1 MTTYTLDM
9 ADGTLK
15 NQIQSSGLYDSQK
28 GILQIQGWV
37 QRIQK
42 FRKHS
47 FVWIRDLTF
56 KTTWQVVY
64 QAEVNFVDEAYV
76 TVTGKIV
83 PVKAGQSSP
92 NGVEIVDASIAVG
105 NPSTEGFS
113 AIVPKAASSDV
124 KLANRHLYLRDTEF
138 AAITRFRDLTV
149 RSIRHAFSKTSMVEI
164 YPPSFVGNACEGG
177 ATLFELEHPGSS
189 GMMKAYLTQSSQFY
203 LEMAVPGLGDCFCI
217 SPSFRKEKSH
227 TRRHLTEFLH
237 AECEWHNVNSLE
249 EHEAH
254 LEDMLKSILDY
265 LIRKTQS
272 APTLYPN
279 GINERLVKLR
289 AMCDDILRLDHAD
302 AVVMC
307 NDMGGKL
314 DGSGP
319 FAADEDIPEAEER
332 RLIDKLG
339 KIVFL
344 RKFPGVFKSFYMKP
358 DPQNPKLV
366 WGVDVEVPGVG
377 EVVGSGVREADY
389 DKLLAAMLAQGLKPE
404 EYAEYLDLRR
414 YGSGNT
420 SGMGLGVD
428 RLITWLLDKFSIRD
442 VVTFPRYPGRL
453 TP

>member
-1 MTTYTLDM
+1 MQQPFDL
-9 ADGTLK
+9 AAFK
-15 NQIQSSGLYDSQK
+15 KSSSYDSITDISK
-28 GILQIQGWV
+28 IQGWV

-47 FVWIRDLTF
+47 FIWIRDVKF
-56 KTTWQVVY
+56 RTTWQVVY
-64 QAEVNFVDEAYV
+64 QGQVDFVEEAFV
-76 TVTGKIV
+76 SVEGILV
-83 PVKAGQSSP
+83 PVKAGQTSP
-92 NGVEIVDASIAVG
+92 NGYEIVNTKITVL
-105 NPSTEGFS
+105 NPSTEGFPS
-113 AIVPKAASSDV
+113 IIPKNASSDV
-124 KLANRHLYLRDTEF
+124 KLANRHLYLRDPEF
-138 AAITRFRDLTV
+138 AEITMFRDATV
-149 RSIRHAFSKTSMVEI
+149 KAIRSAFWDMDMTEI

-203 LEMAVPGLGDCFCI
+203 LEMAVPGVGDCFCI

-237 AECEWHNVNSLE
+237 AECEWHNINSLE
-249 EHEAH
+249 EHEER
-254 LEDMLKSILDY
+254 LEKMLKSIIGQLMSWFKHKEEIY
-265 LIRKTQS
+265 AQLC
-272 APTLYPN
+272 
-279 GINERLVKLR
+279 RLMS
-289 AMCDDILRLDHAD
+289 MCDDILRLDHAD
-302 AVVMC
+302 AIVMC
-307 NDMGGKL
+307 NEMGGKL

-319 FAADEDIPEAEER
+319 FAPDEDIPEAEER

-344 RKFPGVFKSFYMKP
+344 RKFPKVFKSFYMKP
-358 DPQNPKLV
+358 DPENPQVV

-377 EVVGSGVREADY
+377 EIIGSGVRESDY

-404 EYAEYLDLRR
+404 EYSEYLDLRR

-428 RLITWLLDKFSIRD
+428 RMLTWILGKFSIRD

>member
-1 MTTYTLDM
+1 M
-9 ADGTLK
+9 
-15 NQIQSSGLYDSQK
+15 DSVK
-28 GILQIQGWV
+28 SKFEATPGPIDIVGWV
-37 QRIQK
+37 QRFQK
-42 FRKHS
+42 FRRHS
-47 FVWIRDLTF
+47 FVWIRDVQN

-64 QAEVNFVDEAYV
+64 DPEFSFFEEAFVRVKGEV
-76 TVTGKIV
+76 V
-83 PVKAGQSSP
+83 PVKENQTSL
-92 NGVEIVDASIAVG
+92 NGFEIVKATIEVI
-105 NPSTEGFS
+105 NPSVEGFPS
-113 AIVPKAASSDV
+113 IVPKGASAEV
-124 KLANRHLYLRDTEF
+124 KLSKRHLYLRDPEF
-138 AAITRFRDLTV
+138 AEITRFRDQVV
-149 RSIRHAFSKTSMVEI
+149 RAIRTAFSDMTEI

-189 GMMKAYLTQSSQFY
+189 GMTKAYLTQSSQFY
-203 LEMAVPGLGDCFCI
+203 LEFATAGLGDCYCI
-217 SPSFRKEKSH
+217 APSFRKEKSH

-237 AECEWHNVNSLE
+237 AESEWHNISSLE
-249 EHEAH
+249 DHEAK
-254 LEDMLKSILDY
+254 LEALLKDILDALLDAY
-265 LIRKTQS
+265 SDKDPLEIR
-272 APTLYPN
+272 P
-279 GINERLVKLR
+279 RLQKLR

-307 NDMGGKL
+307 NEMGGKL

-344 RKFPGVFKSFYMKP
+344 RKFPAGFKSFYMKP
-358 DPQNPKLV
+358 DPDDPKLV

-377 EVVGSGVREADY
+377 EVIGSGVRESDP
-389 DKLLAAMLAQGLKPE
+389 DKLISAMQAQGLKIE
-404 EYAEYLDLRR
+404 DYQEYLDLRY

-442 VVTFPRYPGRL
+442 AVTFPRYPGRL